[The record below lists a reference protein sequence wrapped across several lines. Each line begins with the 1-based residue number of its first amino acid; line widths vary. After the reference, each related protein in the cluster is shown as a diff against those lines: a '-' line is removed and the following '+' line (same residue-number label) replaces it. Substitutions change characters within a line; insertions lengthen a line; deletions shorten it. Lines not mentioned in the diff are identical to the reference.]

1 MLNED
6 FVITKCIRFRQSDLD
21 KYNLSGIGDFS
32 KFVRKTIDAYDV
44 SFESMKEQAKAEA
57 YNECITKLTIERDYV
72 IQTLQTPTAPVKQTL
87 QNNTESSQNVIQTLQ
102 NTTEN
107 TQNVIQNNNDENPV
121 LQKDLQN
128 DGENKE
134 FVLQMELSPYYEQMK
149 PYLQLLSRQLNIVKE
164 VSDDTKKKIS
174 NETGIPKQKVNTFI
188 YEFRND
194 IMVTDY
200 EIPDENDRVVEK
212 HYNKVAGKFL

>member
-1 MLNED
+1 MLDED

-21 KYNLSGIGDFS
+21 KYHISGIGDFS

-44 SFESMKEQAKAEA
+44 DFESMKQKAKAEA
-57 YNECITKLTIERDYV
+57 YNECITKMTIERDYV

-87 QNNTESSQNVIQTLQ
+87 QNNTESTSNVIQTLQ

-121 LQKDLQN
+121 LQNVLQN
-128 DGENKE
+128 DEETEDN
-134 FVLQMELSPYYEQMK
+134 VLQMELSPYYEQIK
-149 PYLQLLSRQLNIVKE
+149 PYLQLLSRQFHLADE

-174 NETGIPKQKVNTFI
+174 DETGIPKQKVNTFL

-200 EIPDENDRVVEK
+200 EIPDNKDRIVEK
-212 HYNKVAGKFL
+212 HYNRVAGKFL

>member
-21 KYNLSGIGDFS
+21 KYHISGIGDFS

-44 SFESMKEQAKAEA
+44 SFESMKERAKAEA

-87 QNNTESSQNVIQTLQ
+87 QNNTEPSQNVIQTLQ

-121 LQKDLQN
+121 LQKELQN

-164 VSDDTKKKIS
+164 VPDDTKKKIS